1 MISQNFSNLK
11 HFEHLPAAD
20 LSDEEAGAIAGG
32 HGAIFL
38 LILADA
44 SEKPKMGGKIRGTL
58 LL

>member
-1 MISQNFSNLK
+1 MNSHNFGDLK
-11 HFEHLPAAD
+11 HVEHLPTVD

-32 HGAIFL
+32 YSAIFL
-38 LILADA
+38 LLLADA

>member
-1 MISQNFSNLK
+1 MNSQNFGDLK
-11 HFEHLPAAD
+11 HVEHLPTVD

-32 HGAIFL
+32 YGAVLL

-44 SEKPKMGGKIRGTL
+44 SEKTKMSGKIRGTL